1 MVISELTQKDS
12 WKTSDDGMTKKN
24 VVQDQEC
31 TVLCDIFSSFAV
43 LRLPGILLSKVPIII
58 IVH

>member
-12 WKTSDDGMTKKN
+12 WKTSDDGMTKKMLCKTRN
-24 VVQDQEC
+24 VQSCV
-31 TVLCDIFSSFAV
+31 TFFHRSAV